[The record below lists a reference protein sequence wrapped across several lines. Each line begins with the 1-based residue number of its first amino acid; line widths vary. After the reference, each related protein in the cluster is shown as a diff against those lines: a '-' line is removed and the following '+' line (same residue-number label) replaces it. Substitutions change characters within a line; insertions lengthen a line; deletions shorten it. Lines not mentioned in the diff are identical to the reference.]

1 MIGTKLYKPRPNHD
15 TEYINAVKW
24 CRINN
29 AMIEDKGNYY
39 EIVAIPAPSVEELQN
54 QRRGVRDSY
63 LNGIEWRVD
72 RYKDQLALGVP
83 TNDTETTYRQVLQ
96 YMQYLREY
104 PNNLGGNWWEEDPLT
119 FEKWL
124 EING

>member
-1 MIGTKLYKPRPNHD
+1 MSIGTKLPKPCPQNQWLEARKWAMGH
-15 TEYINAVKW
+15 NAT
-24 CRINN
+24 
-29 AMIEDKGNYY
+29 IEDKGNYY
-39 EIVAIPAPSVEELQN
+39 EIVAIPAPSVEELQS
-54 QRRGVRDSY
+54 QRRGVRDNY

-72 RYKDQLALGVP
+72 RYKDQLALGIP
-83 TNDTETTYRQVLQ
+83 TNDTETTYRAVLQ
-96 YMQYLREY
+96 YMQYLRDY

>member
-1 MIGTKLYKPRPNHD
+1 MSIGTKLPKPCPQSQWLEARKWALGH
-15 TEYINAVKW
+15 NAT
-24 CRINN
+24 
-29 AMIEDKGNYY
+29 IEDKGNYY
-39 EIVAIPAPSVEELQN
+39 EIVAIPAPSIEELQT
-54 QRRGVRDSY
+54 QRRAVRDNY

-72 RYKDQLALGVP
+72 RYKDQLAFGVP